1 MQYLKIPRKDL
12 QMYSDNVIEVKGLHK
27 YYPVFSSP
35 LERLK
40 QVLVS
45 SISKKEMKFSDKD
58 FCALSNLTFEIKKG
72 EVVAVLGKNGSGKST
87 LLQTICGTL
96 SPSKGSVN
104 VFGRIAA
111 LLELGAGFNPEFT
124 GRENIYLNASIL
136 GLSRKEIE
144 QKMDDIINFSE
155 ISAHIDQPVKHY
167 SSGMFVR
174 LAFSVAINVNPDIL
188 IIDEAL
194 SVGDAKFQAKCIKK
208 IENIMESGTTILFVS
223 HDITSVRTLCKRAI
237 WLDNGQVVMDG
248 EVFEVTSQFMQSMYD
263 STDESSPENCNMI
276 GVSTGSHS
284 KYVSHWGS
292 SKGCIRRVELLDS
305 SDEKSSVFEINQPM
319 TIALE
324 YALPD
329 GVQERDLNI
338 SISIKNL
345 KGVDLIVLTTSVDY
359 VDKSKGTINTQFIL
373 KNQLSSGEYLI
384 VVALEDNRSSD
395 SFYYEYIEGAEYFM
409 SVSKVKSQGLFN
421 PKVCVKFS

>member
-1 MQYLKIPRKDL
+1 
-12 QMYSDNVIEVKGLHK
+12 MYSDNVIEVKGVHK

-45 SISKKEMKFSDKD
+45 SISKKEMEFSEKD
-58 FCALSNLTFEIKKG
+58 FCALNNLNFEIKRG

-104 VFGRIAA
+104 VSGRISA

-208 IENIMESGTTILFVS
+208 IESIIKSGTTILFVS

-237 WLDNGQVVMDG
+237 WLDNGSVVMDG
-248 EVFEVTSQFMQSMYD
+248 EVFEVSSQYMQFMYD
-263 STDESSPENCNMI
+263 STEESGFINKDTIED
-276 GVSTGSHS
+276 STNSDH

-292 SKGCIRRVELLDS
+292 SKGCIRSVNLLNS
-305 SDEKSSVFEINQPM
+305 SDEKTSVFEINQSM
-319 TIALE
+319 IILLE
-324 YALPD
+324 YKLPPD
-329 GVQERDLNI
+329 VEASNVDVA
-338 SISIKNL
+338 ISIKNL
-345 KGVDLIVLTTSVDY
+345 KGVDLIVLTSSVENA
-359 VDKSKGTINTQFIL
+359 DKDKDLIKTKFTL
-373 KNQLSSGEYLI
+373 KNQISPGEYLI
-384 VVALEDNRSSD
+384 VVSLEDNRSSD
-395 SFYYEYIEGAEYFM
+395 AFYYEYIEGVEYF
-409 SVSKVKSQGLFN
+409 SSIGKNKYHGIFH
-421 PKVCVKFS
+421 PEFSADFS